1 MTKNKK
7 TERYQQYAGS
17 VQNLLTFEQYATKK
31 GISLKT
37 VYNHIKA
44 GLIRPVII
52 GKSKFIAIQ

>member
-1 MTKNKK
+1 MKETKK

-17 VQNLLTFEQYATKK
+17 VSNLLTYEQYALKK

-37 VYNHIKA
+37 VYNRIKA

-52 GKSKFIAIQ
+52 GKSKFIAK